1 MKDMKFILSKY
12 KLFFYIL
19 LFILTIFFL
28 KSQNFFLNI
37 YVILK
42 NNLSD
47 RMLSKYGD
55 CNKQGY
61 GFIKTV
67 YLNNNIRHNI
77 KIYNKEIFPSSEFFF
92 YSSNKDKNDH
102 YIILINYS
110 VTDLKKLNTKFK
122 IIYKN
127 KQCYFLKINK

>member
-61 GFIKTV
+61 GFI
-67 YLNNNIRHNI
+67 N
-77 KIYNKEIFPSSEFFF
+77 
-92 YSSNKDKNDH
+92 
-102 YIILINYS
+102 
-110 VTDLKKLNTKFK
+110 DLKLRNE
-122 IIYKN
+122 IAY
-127 KQCYFLKINK
+127 